1 MKVTVE
7 NKKGLEKDLKVFID
21 KKTIS
26 GFMDEK
32 YEEIR
37 KDVVIK
43 GFRPGKVPTEILKRQ
58 FGKAVYGEVIDKLLK
73 DTTTKALEENKIKPA
88 GQPKIDLKSFGE
100 GKDLEYIISVT
111 ELPEVSAKGLSSIKV
126 DEYIVKIDPNETDKR
141 INEIAKS
148 QNNFKDAE
156 ANYISKMN
164 DLVIFDYKGTIDGI
178 EFKGNEGKNTQLV
191 LGKDLFIKGF
201 DKQLEG
207 VKSGDTKNVEVNLPE
222 NFPEKD
228 LINKSAVFECKVTAV
243 RIPEKVKINDDFAK
257 NMGAK
262 DLTNLKELISKQIN
276 DEYKN
281 SLAMIT
287 KKSILEQIEK
297 EKLDQLP
304 GNLIEQEVKILSQGM
319 KEDEVKKNQKS
330 LEEQAKKR
338 IKTGLILNAFGEEN
352 KINVS
357 QEEINV
363 EIQKQFRMMPGQEK
377 IVKDYYE
384 QNPAAIESLRGQ
396 IYEEKIIEEIKKKA
410 KTTKKEITKEEAEK
424 ILKEENENNIK
435 DPYHLDIIGGGKL
448 LEHLKVKYSNYPYI
462 NFHGAIIDE
471 SKIGSISLYSFALI
485 NPGYLGLNIVHALVY
500 GLPIISV
507 KDGVESVFHSP
518 EFEYIDNKPCFIG
531 NETDETSEYLKNII
545 MLANDFGRYRS
556 SVQNTQV
563 ALSSISLENMVGGF
577 VKALNYTQK

>member
-1 MKVTVE
+1 MKVTIE

-21 KKTIS
+21 KKSIS
-26 GFMDEK
+26 DLMDEK

-126 DEYIVKIDPNETDKR
+126 DEYVVKIDPKETDKR
-141 INEIAKS
+141 ISEIAKN

-156 ANYISKMN
+156 ANYSSKMN
-164 DLVIFDYKGTIDGI
+164 DLVIFDYKGTIEGK

-207 VKSGDTKNVEVNLPE
+207 VKSGDIKKVEVNLPE

-228 LINKSAVFECKVTAV
+228 LVNKSAVFECKVTAV
-243 RIPEKVKINDDFAK
+243 RIPEEVKINDDFAK

-262 DLTNLKELISKQIN
+262 DLANLKELISKQIN

-287 KKSILEQIEK
+287 KKSILEQIEQ

-384 QNPAAIESLRGQ
+384 QNPAAIDSLRGQ

-410 KTTKKEITKEEAEK
+410 KITKKEITKEEAEK

-435 DPYHLDIIGGGKL
+435 EQAKL
-448 LEHLKVKYSNYPYI
+448 TKKDEGEKNKKKIDTKKKEVKEKSKKTKEIKTSASKPKKVKKV
-462 NFHGAIIDE
+462 
-471 SKIGSISLYSFALI
+471 SK
-485 NPGYLGLNIVHALVY
+485 
-500 GLPIISV
+500 
-507 KDGVESVFHSP
+507 K
-518 EFEYIDNKPCFIG
+518 
-531 NETDETSEYLKNII
+531 
-545 MLANDFGRYRS
+545 
-556 SVQNTQV
+556 
-563 ALSSISLENMVGGF
+563 
-577 VKALNYTQK
+577 